1 MSADHATASIL
12 KAASIPTVVV
22 AVVAVIVGF
31 LLKGGP
37 GLIGALVGGIVACA
51 FFIGGQLAV
60 TKILENNPQIAMTGA
75 FAVYLGQVLVL
86 FILIAVL
93 RDATWLDGRVL
104 AATVLAC
111 TIVWIV
117 ASVVAWQ
124 RTSVLVVDVP
134 SSTDP
139 ASSPAIHHG
148 DAEATAIAAVE
159 PATSEIRDGSA

>member
-1 MSADHATASIL
+1 MYFPYCYGVLNDRESQSSGPLSADTATSSIL
-12 KAASIPTVVV
+12 KAAAVPTVVV
-22 AVVAVIVGF
+22 AILGVILGF
-31 LLKGGP
+31 ILRGGP
-37 GLIGALVGGIVACA
+37 GLIGALVGGVVACA

-60 TKILENNPQIAMTGA
+60 TKILENNPQTAMTGA

-104 AATVLAC
+104 AASVLAC

-117 ASVVAWQ
+117 ASVIAWS

-134 SSTDP
+134 ESEDSES
-139 ASSPAIHHG
+139 AS
-148 DAEATAIAAVE
+148 
-159 PATSEIRDGSA
+159 